1 VKRLLAIVLLAGA
14 LAGAAL
20 ARSTDS
26 TTIVPWNQIGDAKLN
41 TSRAAVVARYGKFKG
56 DLGVFKAA
64 EGGELDVVLARNI
77 VIDLS
82 EDSPRYLAPGGIKVG
97 IKTPVTAHWKG
108 FTFIKDFQSWQRA
121 VCFAGIHTLVNLDT
135 ENHVIRRI
143 GIAFAAGVCPGLKPK
158 QPLTAAD
165 KAAIT
170 AAIQKASKP
179 AKVKASQYKVAIDSK
194 EWASAIVTG
203 KDANGITLQPGF
215 AVFHHV
221 GGAWKFVEVGT
232 AGVGCDKVPI
242 KPLTQIG
249 GNCPG

>member
-1 VKRLLAIVLLAGA
+1 MKRLFAVVLVAAA
-14 LAGAAL
+14 LAGAAF
-20 ARSTDS
+20 ARSADS
-26 TTIVPWNQIGDAKLN
+26 TKIVSWHQIGDAGLN
-41 TSRAAVVARYGKFKG
+41 TTRAAVVAHYGKFKG

-64 EGGELDVVLARNI
+64 EGGELDVALARSVVVN
-77 VIDLS
+77 LS
-82 EDSPRYLAPGGIKVG
+82 EDSPRYRTADGIRVG
-97 IKTPVTAHWKG
+97 IKTPSTSHWKG
-108 FTFIKDFQSWQRA
+108 FTFIKDFQSWQRG

-135 ENHVIRRI
+135 ENRIIRRI
-143 GIAFAAGVCPGLKPK
+143 AIAFAAGVCPGSKPK
-158 QPLTAAD
+158 QPLTSAD

-179 AKVKASQYKVAIDSK
+179 AKVTASQFKVAIDSK
-194 EWASAIVTG
+194 EWASAIITG

-221 GGAWKFVEVGT
+221 GGTWKFVEVGT
-232 AGVGCDKVPI
+232 AGVGCDRVPI

>member
-1 VKRLLAIVLLAGA
+1 MKRLLAVVLLAGA

-20 ARSTDS
+20 ARSADS
-26 TTIVPWNQIGDAKLN
+26 AKIVPWHQIGDASLN
-41 TSRAAVVARYGKFKG
+41 TTRAAVVAHYGKFKG

-77 VIDLS
+77 VVNIS
-82 EDSPRYLAPGGIKVG
+82 EDSPRYRTPDGIKVG
-97 IKTPVTAHWKG
+97 LKTPATARWKG

-121 VCFAGIHTLVNLDT
+121 VCVSGIHTVVNLDV
-135 ENHVIRRI
+135 ENRVIRRVV
-143 GIAFAAGVCPGLKPK
+143 IAFAAGVCPGLKPK

-165 KAAIT
+165 RAAIT

-179 AKVKASQYKVAIDSK
+179 AKVKASQFKVAIDSK

-221 GGAWKFVEVGT
+221 GGTWKFVEIGT